1 MDPQFTNY
9 DDNSLFEYKR
19 NNNSNNNYSFRFLL
33 TSNIVSFFI
42 GYLLK
47 YYTK

>member
-9 DDNSLFEYKR
+9 DDNSLFEYNR
-19 NNNSNNNYSFRFLL
+19 NNNNYSFRFLL
-33 TSNIVSFFI
+33 TSNIISFII

-47 YYTK
+47 SYTY

>member
-9 DDNSLFEYKR
+9 DDNSLFEY
-19 NNNSNNNYSFRFLL
+19 NSNNNYSFRFRFLL
-33 TSNIVSFFI
+33 TSNIISFII

-47 YYTK
+47 SYTH